1 MDMKDIKKIQI
12 EAGPNQL
19 AYDFDEEKGIFSVWL
34 GAYVKNAPAT
44 AQFTEIGLDF
54 TRWNIEQF
62 NRPNELEG

>member
-19 AYDFDEEKGIFSVWL
+19 AYDFDEEKGVLDIWL
-34 GAYVKNAPAT
+34 GAYVKNAPTT
-44 AQFTEIGLDF
+44 AQFTEISLGF

-62 NRPNELEG
+62 NQGR